1 MAHGAAGGWRR
12 GALAAAT
19 LGHPGDT
26 TRFRLRTTPMGPRA
40 AHIIAARIPI
50 DAKLAG
56 LPLLFRPARKPT
68 VGTMDIRRTILWMI
82 FSFSL
87 LLLWNNWQVHSGKPS
102 LFGTPPAAS
111 SESPAAPQAGAD
123 GQAATPSVPTA
134 PTAGAAATS
143 TVPGASAAPAAV
155 SSTESVVITTDVLR
169 LTFDPAGA
177 QIVRAELLKYPTA
190 GQPNKPTVLLDRSP
204 ELTYVVQSGLVGAA
218 DGQSF
223 PNHLTPFRFVSNERE
238 LSGDTLNVSFEA
250 ESGGL
255 KVVKTY
261 TLHRGRYD
269 IAVQHAL
276 TNTSGQPLSPS
287 LYLQLE
293 RDGNDPADTSS
304 FYHTFT
310 GIAVYSEQDKF
321 QKVTFSDIAKNK
333 GDYVRQAD
341 NGWLAIVQH
350 YFATAWVP
358 PEGKPRSNEL
368 LQVQPNLY
376 AARSIE
382 AVGAVQPG
390 ATTQVD
396 SHLWVGPQDQ
406 KAMSALAPGLDLV
419 VDYGWLTIIAKP
431 LFLLLT
437 WLHGL
442 LGNWGWSIVALT
454 VIIKA
459 VFFPLAAASYRSM
472 ARMKQVA
479 PRLQA
484 LKEKFGDDR
493 QKLNQAMMEMYR
505 TEKINPLGG
514 CLPMVVQIPVFIA
527 LYWVLLA
534 SVEMRGAPWILWVH
548 DLSVRDPYFILPAV
562 MMATM
567 FLQIRL
573 NPTPPDPIQ
582 AKVMMI
588 MPLVF
593 GGMMFFFPAGLVLYW
608 CVNNTLSI
616 AQQWTITRGIERKA
630 AAAANR

>member
-1 MAHGAAGGWRR
+1 
-12 GALAAAT
+12 
-19 LGHPGDT
+19 
-26 TRFRLRTTPMGPRA
+26 
-40 AHIIAARIPI
+40 
-50 DAKLAG
+50 
-56 LPLLFRPARKPT
+56 
-68 VGTMDIRRTILWMI
+68 MDIRRTVLWMI

-87 LLLWNNWQVHSGKPS
+87 LLLWNNWQIHNGKPS
-102 LFGTPPAAS
+102 LFGGPAPAA
-111 SESPAAPQAGAD
+111 ATAD
-123 GQAATPSVPTA
+123 GQQQAAAGNNATPSVPNAPANATPSA
-134 PTAGAAATS
+134 PTSA
-143 TVPGASAAPAAV
+143 VPGSAAAAPAR
-155 SSTESVVITTDVLR
+155 SEEVVVTTDVLR
-169 LTFDPAGA
+169 LTFDTMGA
-177 QIVRAELLKYPTA
+177 QLVRAELLKYPAT
-190 GQPNKPTVLLDRSP
+190 GQADKPTVLLDRSAG
-204 ELTYVVQSGLVGAA
+204 LNYVAQTGVVGAP

-223 PNHLTPFRFVSNERE
+223 PTHQTPFRVVSTERQ
-238 LSGDTLNVSFEA
+238 LSGDSLVVAFEG

-255 KVVKTY
+255 KVTKTF

-269 IAVQHAL
+269 IDVRHDLANVGAAAVK
-276 TNTSGQPLSPS
+276 PS
-287 LYLQLE
+287 LYLQLK

-321 QKVTFSDIAKNK
+321 QKMTFSDIEKKKANYIK
-333 GDYVRQAD
+333 QAD
-341 NGWLAIVQH
+341 NGWIAIVQH

-358 PEGKPRSNEL
+358 PQGKPRNNEVVE
-368 LQVQPNLY
+368 VQKNLY

-382 AVGAVQPG
+382 AVGEIAPG
-390 ATTQVD
+390 TASRVD

-406 KAMSALAPGLDLV
+406 KAMAALAPGLELV

-431 LFLLLT
+431 LFTLMT
-437 WLHGL
+437 WLHSL
-442 LGNWGWSIVALT
+442 LGNWGWTIVALT
-454 VIIKA
+454 VLIKA
-459 VFFPLAAASYRSM
+459 LFYPLASASYRSM

-484 LKEKFGDDR
+484 LKEKYGDDK
-493 QKLNQAMMEMYR
+493 QKLNAAMMEMYR

-514 CLPMVVQIPVFIA
+514 CLPMVVQIPVFIS

-548 DLSVRDPYFILPAV
+548 DLSIRDPFFILPAI

-567 FLQIRL
+567 FLQIKL
-573 NPTPPDPIQ
+573 NPTPPDPVQ

-616 AQQWTITRGIERKA
+616 LQQWSITRAIQRKTEA
-630 AAAANR
+630 AASR